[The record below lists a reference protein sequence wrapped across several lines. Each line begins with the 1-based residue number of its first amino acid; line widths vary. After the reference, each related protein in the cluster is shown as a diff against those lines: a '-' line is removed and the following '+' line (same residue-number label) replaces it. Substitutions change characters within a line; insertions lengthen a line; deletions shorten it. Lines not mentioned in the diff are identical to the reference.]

1 MPRQEPFM
9 IRKSLAA
16 ALFIVVAAFM
26 LHGGPASAE
35 DAKDPRVALLK
46 RLPPGSKLD
55 DLRPAPI
62 AGLYEFSQGAD
73 ISYLTA
79 DGKFFIDGNIYDMA
93 TRQNLSEI
101 HRAQARLALIGAVP
115 ESQMVIFSPDNPRYT
130 ITVFTDVDCQFC
142 RKLHSEIGELNK
154 LGVRVRYLFF
164 PRTGPGTESWHKAEA
179 VWCSTN
185 RNEALTRAKLG
196 NPVDTTK
203 ICAST
208 PVDREYNLGLSVG
221 VRGTPA
227 IITESGELISGYLPA
242 HELAQRLKDM
252 QVASR

>member
-1 MPRQEPFM
+1 M
-9 IRKSLAA
+9 ISKSLAA
-16 ALFIVVAAFM
+16 ALSVVMAA
-26 LHGGPASAE
+26 LVLQGGLASAE

-46 RLPPGSKLD
+46 RLPPGAKLD

-62 AGLYEFSQGAD
+62 QGLYEFSQGAEL
-73 ISYLTA
+73 SYLTA
-79 DGKFFIDGNIYDMA
+79 DGKYFIDGNIYDMA

-101 HRAQARLALIGAVP
+101 RRAQARVALIGAVP

-179 VWCSTN
+179 VWCSPN
-185 RNEALTRAKLG
+185 RNDALTKAKLG
-196 NPVDTTK
+196 NPVDTSK

-227 IITESGELISGYLPA
+227 IITESGDLISGYVPA

-252 QVASR
+252 QLASR

>member
-1 MPRQEPFM
+1 M
-9 IRKSLAA
+9 IRKYLAP
-16 ALFIVVAAFM
+16 ALCIVMTALV
-26 LHGGPASAE
+26 LHGAPASAE

-46 RLPPGSKLD
+46 RLPPGAKLE

-62 AGLYEFSQGAD
+62 AGLYEFMQGAD
-73 ISYLTA
+73 LSYLTV
-79 DGKFFIDGNIYDMA
+79 DGKYFIDGNIYDMA
-93 TRQNLSEI
+93 TRKNLSEER
-101 HRAQARLALIGAVP
+101 RAQVRVALIAAVP

-179 VWCSTN
+179 VWCSAN
-185 RNEALTRAKLG
+185 RNEALTKAKLG
-196 NPVDTTK
+196 NPVDTSK
-203 ICAST
+203 LCAST
-208 PVDREYNLGLSVG
+208 PVDREYNLGLNVG

-227 IITESGELISGYLPA
+227 IITESGELISGYVPA
-242 HELAQRLKDM
+242 RELAQRLKDT
-252 QVASR
+252 QLASR

>member
-1 MPRQEPFM
+1 M

-16 ALFIVVAAFM
+16 ALSLVMAALV
-26 LHGGPASAE
+26 LHGALASAE

-46 RLPPGSKLD
+46 RLPPGAKLE

-62 AGLYEFSQGAD
+62 AGLYEFMQGAD
-73 ISYLTA
+73 LSYLTI
-79 DGKFFIDGNIYDMA
+79 DGKYFIDGNIYDMA
-93 TRQNLSEI
+93 TRKNLSEE
-101 HRAQARLALIGAVP
+101 HRAQVRVALIAAVP

-154 LGVRVRYLFF
+154 LGVRVRYMFF

-179 VWCSTN
+179 VWCSAN
-185 RNEALTRAKLG
+185 RNEALTKAKLG

-203 ICAST
+203 LCAST
-208 PVDREYNLGLSVG
+208 PVDREYNLGLNVG

-227 IITESGELISGYLPA
+227 IISESGELISGYVPA
-242 HELAQRLKDM
+242 RELAQRLKDM
-252 QVASR
+252 QLASR